1 MKYDILISQLNNAY
15 TVRSLAKSKHW
26 KEVGKDL
33 FVDGQTGIVFKRIGE
48 TVDQAT
54 ASLLRNANRIAGVKV
69 NGNQGLTYP
78 AKVLY
83 YIDTGAKSVDR
94 LT

>member
-1 MKYDILISQLNNAY
+1 MKDILISTENNAY
-15 TVRSLAKSKHW
+15 SVRSLAKSKHW
-26 KEVGKDL
+26 RQVSKDL

-48 TVDQAT
+48 TVDEMT
-54 ASLLRNANRIAGVKV
+54 AELLRTANRIAGVKV

-83 YIDTGAKSVDR
+83 YIDTEAKSVDR
-94 LT
+94 QT

>member
-1 MKYDILISQLNNAY
+1 MIDILQSTENNAY
-15 TVRSLAKSKHW
+15 TARRLDKNKHW

-48 TVDQAT
+48 TNDQAT

-83 YIDTGAKSVDR
+83 YIDTGANSVDR
-94 LT
+94 QT